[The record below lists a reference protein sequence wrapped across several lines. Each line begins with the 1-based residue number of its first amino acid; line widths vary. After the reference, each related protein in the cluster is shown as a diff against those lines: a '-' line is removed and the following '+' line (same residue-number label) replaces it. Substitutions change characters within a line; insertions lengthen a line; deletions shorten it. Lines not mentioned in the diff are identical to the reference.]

1 MDSTSY
7 NRYSGVTPQMVTLR
21 PCSGGRYLDPDE
33 VIQRVKAACACSA
46 CAYVETSSEGAR
58 EKALEWMNQPAFND
72 NLARLEGLAEAA
84 LFVHFGNDL
93 TSEGGARDML

>member
-21 PCSGGRYLDPDE
+21 PRPGGRYLDPDE

-72 NLARLEGLAEAA
+72 NLARLEGLTEAA
-84 LFVHFGNDL
+84 LFVRFGVDL
-93 TSEGGARDML
+93 ASEGGARDML